1 METKQ
6 IKYISTLVIKGV
18 ILLLAFLWIFQKCK
32 KDTPIKIEHK
42 INLVDSII
50 TRKNNETANLINRI
64 KTIENRVDSLK
75 NLKIKI
81 KYVLKV
87 KHDSILISSPDT
99 CSGAINEIYNWCTK
113 IDSVNSL
120 VISKQDSMINDYK
133 HIIANNSDVV
143 MLKDYQLSQKTD
155 SINSLRIENKSLRK
169 SVRNEK
175 LKGWGKTLIGG
186 LAGFELGNIIK

>member
-1 METKQ
+1 MK
-6 IKYISTLVIKGV
+6 KYSTIE
-18 ILLLAFLWIFQKCK
+18 ILWFIGLALSLIFFLLFYTCGK
-32 KDTPIKIEHK
+32 KNKNMPEHK